1 MFFGN
6 SRVMLFTPNDSSTPT
21 AEPSPYFMY
30 DSNRVITG
38 LY

>member
-6 SRVMLFTPNDSSTPT
+6 SRVMLFNPNGGSTPT
-21 AEPSPYFMY
+21 AEPSPYFTY

-38 LY
+38 FV